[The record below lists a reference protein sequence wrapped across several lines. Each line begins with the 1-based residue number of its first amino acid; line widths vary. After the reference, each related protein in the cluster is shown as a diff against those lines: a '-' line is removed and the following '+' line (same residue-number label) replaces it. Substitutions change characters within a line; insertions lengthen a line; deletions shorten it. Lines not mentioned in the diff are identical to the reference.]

1 MPRIILFDLDGT
13 LVDTRAAS
21 WALFSETNAIFDL
34 GIDTQAA
41 FFKAFEQNFFDSLA
55 KLPIDPAR
63 LEAARQHFMHSL
75 RERYSP
81 PMIPGMVDVVR
92 ALAQRCTL
100 AVVSTNDIGAIR
112 RILEKSGLANCFSH
126 VFSGDVEPRKSISIR
141 HFLKQYGFTGS
152 RMCSPDYQGT
162 DEKRPA
168 PMAEEVVLVTDTV
181 GDIAEAIEAGVRT
194 IGVAWGMHTEQQLL
208 DAGAER
214 VALWPQELIAWLR
227 GVSAPADSIACTVGA
242 SSEAACS
249 CSPLSQASEER
260 SEDPVA
266 SAGAQRREQFLQRR
280 LTCVLKNYTG
290 VAQGKEPGGNAS
302 EDELR
307 QALARIM
314 GWRP

>member
-112 RILEKSGLANCFSH
+112 RTSGKRFALA
-126 VFSGDVEPRKSISIR
+126 GRR
-141 HFLKQYGFTGS
+141 TG
-152 RMCSPDYQGT
+152 P
-162 DEKRPA
+162 
-168 PMAEEVVLVTDTV
+168 L
-181 GDIAEAIEAGVRT
+181 
-194 IGVAWGMHTEQQLL
+194 
-208 DAGAER
+208 GA
-214 VALWPQELIAWLR
+214 
-227 GVSAPADSIACTVGA
+227 D
-242 SSEAACS
+242 
-249 CSPLSQASEER
+249 
-260 SEDPVA
+260 
-266 SAGAQRREQFLQRR
+266 AQRH
-280 LTCVLKNYTG
+280 
-290 VAQGKEPGGNAS
+290 
-302 EDELR
+302 
-307 QALARIM
+307 
-314 GWRP
+314 